1 MKKTLYIISSFLIL
15 ISVNA
20 EQNAFFYDLKDNHID
35 LAEDV
40 FIFSSSKEKNKLS
53 LSWDIKEGYYLYL
66 SSISIEKD
74 DLPVDYKIDEAD
86 ILFHQDEFF
95 GETKIIRETL
105 RISLKDSDQT
115 SNSKIFYQ
123 GCSDKGFC
131 YPIQTI
137 NLK

>member
-1 MKKTLYIISSFLIL
+1 MKKTLYIISSFLLL

-20 EQNAFFYDLKDNHID
+20 EQTSFLSDLKDNHIEP
-35 LAEDV
+35 AEDV

-66 SSISIEKD
+66 SSILIETD
-74 DLPVDYKIDEAD
+74 GLPVDHKIDEAN

-95 GETKIIRETL
+95 GETKIIREIL
-105 RISLKDSDQT
+105 RISLKDFDQI

-137 NLK
+137 NL

>member
-1 MKKTLYIISSFLIL
+1 MKKILYIISSFLL
-15 ISVNA
+15 SISINA
-20 EQNAFFYDLKDNHID
+20 EQTSFLSDLKDNHIE

-40 FIFSSSKEKNKLS
+40 FIFSSLKEKNKLS
-53 LSWDIKEGYYLYL
+53 LSWDIKEDYYLYL
-66 SSISIEKD
+66 GSILIEMD
-74 DLPVDYKIDEAD
+74 GMPVDYKIDEAN

-95 GETKIIRETL
+95 GETKIIRDTL
-105 RISLKDSDQT
+105 RISLKDSDQI

>member
-1 MKKTLYIISSFLIL
+1 M
-15 ISVNA
+15 SVNA
-20 EQNAFFYDLKDNHID
+20 EQTSFLSDLKDKRIE

-40 FIFSSSKEKNKLS
+40 FIFSSLKEKNKLS
-53 LSWDIKEGYYLYL
+53 LNWDIKEDYYLYL
-66 SSISIEKD
+66 SSILIEKD
-74 DLPVDYKIDEAD
+74 GLPVDYKIDEAN

-95 GETKIIRETL
+95 GETKIIRDTL
-105 RISLKDSDQT
+105 RISLKDSDQI

>member
-1 MKKTLYIISSFLIL
+1 MKKSLYIISSILLL

-20 EQNAFFYDLKDNHID
+20 EQTSFLSDLKDNHIEP
-35 LAEDV
+35 AEDV

-66 SSISIEKD
+66 SSILIEKD
-74 DLPVDYKIDEAD
+74 GLPVDHKIDEAN

-95 GETKIIRETL
+95 GETKIIREIL
-105 RISLKDSDQT
+105 RISLKDFDQI

-137 NLK
+137 NL

>member
-1 MKKTLYIISSFLIL
+1 MKKTLYIISSFLLL

-20 EQNAFFYDLKDNHID
+20 EQTSFLSDLKDNHIEP
-35 LAEDV
+35 AEDV

-66 SSISIEKD
+66 SSIIIETD
-74 DLPVDYKIDEAD
+74 GLTVDHKIDEAN

-95 GETKIIRETL
+95 GETKIIREIL
-105 RISLKDSDQT
+105 RISLKDFDQI

-137 NLK
+137 NL

>member
-1 MKKTLYIISSFLIL
+1 MKKTLYIISSFLLL

-20 EQNAFFYDLKDNHID
+20 EQTSFLSDLKDNHIEP
-35 LAEDV
+35 AEDV

-53 LSWDIKEGYYLYL
+53 LSWDIKDGYYLYL
-66 SSISIEKD
+66 SSILIETD
-74 DLPVDYKIDEAD
+74 GLPVDHKIDEAN

-95 GETKIIRETL
+95 GETKIIREIL
-105 RISLKDSDQT
+105 RISLKDFDQI

-137 NLK
+137 NL

>member
-1 MKKTLYIISSFLIL
+1 MKKTLYIISSFLLL

-20 EQNAFFYDLKDNHID
+20 EQTSFLSDLKDNHIEP
-35 LAEDV
+35 AEDV

-53 LSWDIKEGYYLYL
+53 LSWDIKDGYYLYL
-66 SSISIEKD
+66 SSILIETD
-74 DLPVDYKIDEAD
+74 GLPVDHKIDEAN

-95 GETKIIRETL
+95 GETKIIRDIL
-105 RISLKDSDQT
+105 RISLKDFDQI

-137 NLK
+137 NL

>member
-1 MKKTLYIISSFLIL
+1 MKKTLYIISSFLLL

-20 EQNAFFYDLKDNHID
+20 EQTSFLSDLKDNHIEP
-35 LAEDV
+35 AEDV

-66 SSISIEKD
+66 SSILIETD
-74 DLPVDYKIDEAD
+74 GLPVDHKIDEAN
-86 ILFHQDEFF
+86 ILFHKDEFF
-95 GETKIIRETL
+95 GETKIIREIL
-105 RISLKDSDQT
+105 RISLKDFDQI

-137 NLK
+137 NL

>member
-1 MKKTLYIISSFLIL
+1 MKKTLYIISTFLLL

-20 EQNAFFYDLKDNHID
+20 EQTSFFYDLKDNHIE

-66 SSISIEKD
+66 SSILIEKD
-74 DLPVDYKIDEAD
+74 DLPVDYKINEAD

-95 GETKIIRETL
+95 GETKITVSYTHLTL
-105 RISLKDSDQT
+105 PTKA
-115 SNSKIFYQ
+115 
-123 GCSDKGFC
+123 
-131 YPIQTI
+131 
-137 NLK
+137 

>member
-20 EQNAFFYDLKDNHID
+20 EQTSFLSDLKDNHIEP
-35 LAEDV
+35 AEDV

-53 LSWDIKEGYYLYL
+53 LSWDIKDGYYLYL
-66 SSISIEKD
+66 SSILIETD
-74 DLPVDYKIDEAD
+74 GLPVDHKIDEAN

-95 GETKIIRETL
+95 GETKIIREIL
-105 RISLKDSDQT
+105 RISLKDFDQI

-137 NLK
+137 NL

>member
-1 MKKTLYIISSFLIL
+1 MKKTLYIISSFLLL

-20 EQNAFFYDLKDNHID
+20 EQTSFLSDLKDNHIEP
-35 LAEDV
+35 AEDV

-53 LSWDIKEGYYLYL
+53 LSWNIKEGYYLYL
-66 SSISIEKD
+66 SSILIETD
-74 DLPVDYKIDEAD
+74 GLPVDHKIDEAN

-95 GETKIIRETL
+95 GETKIIREIL
-105 RISLKDSDQT
+105 RISLKDFDQI

-137 NLK
+137 NL

>member
-20 EQNAFFYDLKDNHID
+20 EQTAFFYDLKDNHID

-66 SSISIEKD
+66 SSILIETD
-74 DLPVDYKIDEAD
+74 GLPVDHKIDEAN

-95 GETKIIRETL
+95 GETKIIREIL
-105 RISLKDSDQT
+105 RISLKDFDQI

-137 NLK
+137 NL

>member
-1 MKKTLYIISSFLIL
+1 MKKTLYIISSFLLL

-20 EQNAFFYDLKDNHID
+20 EQTSFLSDLKDNHIEP
-35 LAEDV
+35 AEDV
-40 FIFSSSKEKNKLS
+40 FIFSSSIEKNKLS
-53 LSWDIKEGYYLYL
+53 LSWDIKDGYYLYL
-66 SSISIEKD
+66 SSILIEKD
-74 DLPVDYKIDEAD
+74 GLPVDHKIDEAN

-95 GETKIIRETL
+95 GETKIIREIL
-105 RISLKDSDQT
+105 RISLKDFDQI

-137 NLK
+137 NL

>member
-1 MKKTLYIISSFLIL
+1 MKKTLYIISSFLLL

-20 EQNAFFYDLKDNHID
+20 EQTSFLSDLKDNHIEP
-35 LAEDV
+35 AEDV

-66 SSISIEKD
+66 SSILIEKD
-74 DLPVDYKIDEAD
+74 GLPVDHKIDEAN

-95 GETKIIRETL
+95 GETKIIRGIL
-105 RISLKDSDQT
+105 RISLNDFDQI

-123 GCSDKGFC
+123 GCSDRGFC

-137 NLK
+137 NL

>member
-1 MKKTLYIISSFLIL
+1 MKKTLYIISSFLLL

-20 EQNAFFYDLKDNHID
+20 EQTSFLSDLKDNHIEP
-35 LAEDV
+35 AEDV

-66 SSISIEKD
+66 SSILIEKD
-74 DLPVDYKIDEAD
+74 GLPVDHKIDEAN

-95 GETKIIRETL
+95 GETKIIREIL
-105 RISLKDSDQT
+105 RISLKDFDQI

-131 YPIQTI
+131 YPIQTK
-137 NLK
+137 NL

>member
-1 MKKTLYIISSFLIL
+1 MKKTLYIISSFLLL

-20 EQNAFFYDLKDNHID
+20 EQTSFLSDLKDNHIEP
-35 LAEDV
+35 AEDV
-40 FIFSSSKEKNKLS
+40 FIFSSSKEKNELS

-66 SSISIEKD
+66 SSILIETD
-74 DLPVDYKIDEAD
+74 GLPVDHKIDEAN

-95 GETKIIRETL
+95 GETKIIREIL
-105 RISLKDSDQT
+105 RISLKDFDQI

-137 NLK
+137 NL

>member
-1 MKKTLYIISSFLIL
+1 MMKSISNRKILPFLIFALVSIEASASINNFFDGISSSI
-15 ISVNA
+15 
-20 EQNAFFYDLKDNHID
+20 
-35 LAEDV
+35 
-40 FIFSSSKEKNKLS
+40 EKNKLS

-66 SSISIEKD
+66 SSILIEKD
-74 DLPVDYKIDEAD
+74 GLPVDHKIDEAN

-95 GETKIIRETL
+95 GETKIIREIL
-105 RISLKDSDQT
+105 RISLKDFDQI

-137 NLK
+137 NL